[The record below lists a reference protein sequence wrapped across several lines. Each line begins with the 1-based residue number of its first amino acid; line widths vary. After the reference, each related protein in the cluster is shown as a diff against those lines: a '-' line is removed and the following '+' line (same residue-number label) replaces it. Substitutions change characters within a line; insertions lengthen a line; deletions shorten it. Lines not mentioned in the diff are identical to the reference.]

1 MKQFIMIMI
10 ILIIIIIITKVYDLE
25 IERIPLKLILIEL
38 VWINLPV
45 VRRITLQYFQSHILQ
60 PWHFQHL
67 LNYYQPTRHLPSQS

>member
-10 ILIIIIIITKVYDLE
+10 ILIIIIITTKVYDLE

-45 VRRITLQYFQSHILQ
+45 VQRTTLQYFQSHILK
-60 PWHFQHL
+60 PGYFQHF